1 MAVAPALIL
10 MTGATGFVGRQ
21 VLRELAER
29 NYRVCAV
36 VRAGTQ
42 DRLPQ
47 SAAIETIVVTPDLW
61 SESAAWWTDVC
72 RGVDSVIHVAW
83 YAEPGAYLQSPK
95 NLECLAGTLR
105 LAQAAAQAK
114 VRRFVGIGTCF
125 EYDLSAGHLSV
136 QTPLRPSTPYAE
148 AKVAAFTALSRLLP
162 QKGIEFAWCR
172 LFYLYGEGEDERRLV
187 PYLRAKLRAGEP
199 VELTSGKQI
208 RDYLDVRDA
217 GRMIVEAALGTV
229 QGPVN
234 ICSGV
239 AVTIRQLAERIADEY
254 ARRDLLR
261 FGARPDN
268 LVDPPCVIGVRAA
281 S

>member
-29 NYRVCAV
+29 NCRVRAV

-42 DRLPQ
+42 DRLSPP
-47 SAAIETIVVTPDLW
+47 AAIEKIVATPDLW
-61 SESAAWWTDVC
+61 SESAAWWADVC
-72 RGVDSVIHVAW
+72 RSVDTVIHVAW

-105 LAQAAAQAK
+105 LAQGATQAK

-136 QTPLRPSTPYAE
+136 HTPLRPSTPYAE
-148 AKVAAFTALSRLLP
+148 AKAAAFTELSRMLL
-162 QKGIEFAWCR
+162 QQGVEFAWCR
-172 LFYLYGEGEDERRLV
+172 LFYLYGEGENERRFV
-187 PYLRAKLRAGEP
+187 PYLRSKLMAREP
-199 VELTSGKQI
+199 AELTSGQQI

-217 GRMIVEAALGTV
+217 GRMIVETALGTV

-254 ARRDLLR
+254 GRRDLLR

-268 LVDPPCVIGVRAA
+268 LVDPPCVVGVRAGN
-281 S
+281 